1 MQMKTNNGIYLS
13 ILFCLGLLSYLLL
26 NNEQDVTRTD
36 RRDFA
41 VNDTSTV
48 VKVIISSKLPETAV
62 LQRVNES
69 EWTVNENYKARKS
82 AVFYLL
88 KTLQRM
94 EIAHPVQRSMRN
106 NVLGN
111 LAVHGIKV
119 EVFLNDGT
127 NKTFY
132 VGGENQELSAS
143 FMMLQDATDPYAV
156 HIPGFKGYLSTRF
169 FTQESIWRDKTV
181 LKYDNIDIES
191 ISLQYFAPKM
201 IEESFVLNEVNQ
213 KFTLTDYTGT
223 GTQEIDPAKLQP
235 YLASF
240 RKLSSEGYIS
250 GSLNVDSLVKTQ
262 PIFDLIVQ
270 NKNQEQTQVTAYY
283 KKAKDGARA
292 DGDVTM
298 KDPERMYAHVNKT
311 DWVLI
316 QRNTFNKV
324 MKGMSDLKR

>member
-1 MQMKTNNGIYLS
+1 MKTKNIIYVAALA
-13 ILFCLGLLSYLLL
+13 CLGLISYKLL
-26 NNEQDVTRTD
+26 NSEKAMSRTD

-41 VNDTSTV
+41 VADTSAV
-48 VKVIISSKLPETAV
+48 VKVILSSKLPETAV
-62 LQRVNES
+62 LERVTENY
-69 EWTVNENYKARKS
+69 WTVNENYKARKS

-94 EIAHPVQRSMRN
+94 EIAHPVPLAMRE

-111 LAVHGIKV
+111 LAIRGIKV
-119 EVFLNDGT
+119 QVFLNDGT
-127 NKTFY
+127 EKIFY

-143 FMMLQDATDPYAV
+143 FMMLQGATDPYAV
-156 HIPGFKGYLSTRF
+156 HIPGFKGYLSSRF
-169 FTQESIWRDKTV
+169 FTQEFIWRDKTV
-181 LKYDNIDIES
+181 LNYDNLDIKS

-201 IEESFVLNEVNQ
+201 IEESFVLDEVNQ

-240 RKLSSEGYIS
+240 RKLNSEGYIS

-270 NKNQEQTQVTAYY
+270 NKKQEQTQVTAYF